1 MSAKARVFCESR
13 FFLHPRECAPGQA
26 RWVSACQLTAEPSA
40 LRGQKVSQWEGDM
53 SALLMLMSAH
63 HFSIADR
70 TPPSI
75 LEGFK
80 SYEAKGNYN

>member
-1 MSAKARVFCESR
+1 VRKR
-13 FFLHPRECAPGQA
+13 
-26 RWVSACQLTAEPSA
+26 RWVSTCQLTAEPSA
-40 LRGQKVSQWEGDM
+40 LRAGGQKLSQWEGDM

>member
-1 MSAKARVFCESR
+1 
-13 FFLHPRECAPGQA
+13 
-26 RWVSACQLTAEPSA
+26 
-40 LRGQKVSQWEGDM
+40 
-53 SALLMLMSAH
+53 MSAH